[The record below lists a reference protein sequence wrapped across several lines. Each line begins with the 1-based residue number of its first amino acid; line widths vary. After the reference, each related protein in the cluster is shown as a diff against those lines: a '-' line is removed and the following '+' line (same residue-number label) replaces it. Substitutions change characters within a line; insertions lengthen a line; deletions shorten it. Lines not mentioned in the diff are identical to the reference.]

1 MIGKSIKINSFRKYT
16 RKFTENQLKEGDDP
30 MAELV
35 QEAALLEARTRAV
48 LYNIFADA
56 MSRKIDP
63 SWLKPEFQE
72 KLESGLPEV
81 EGKQELID
89 SLTRAAYVKDYFEEI
104 QLDYDALF
112 IVPGPKLIF
121 PYESCYT
128 HRNIDGSFGRL
139 WQEPAQDMQRIL
151 KDWEIKFA
159 DGWDLIP
166 DHVAVELFFMG
177 HLCHMACVTEL
188 QAEDKEK
195 ILEWEKSFFE
205 SHLNNWVF
213 ELLDNLIR
221 KAETG
226 FYRGLAMLMRAFLEE
241 EKAGLE

>member
-63 SWLKPEFQE
+63 SWLNSEFKE

-89 SLTRAAYVKDYFEEI
+89 SLTRAAYVKDYYEEI
-104 QLDYDALF
+104 LLDYDALF

-151 KDWEIKFA
+151 TEWDIKFA
-159 DGWDLIP
+159 EGWDIIP

-177 HLCHMACVTEL
+177 HLCRLSSVMEL
-188 QAEDKEK
+188 KAEDKEK
-195 ILEWEKSFFE
+195 IIEWEKRFFE

-213 ELLDNLIR
+213 ELLDNLKR

-241 EKAGLE
+241 EKTGF